1 MPLLWIDA
9 DERPRL
15 AERAVVA
22 NLGPADRPFERVDE
36 VEQLPVRRNRRPVGD
51 GNALKRRSGQPA
63 FMETIEG
70 AAFGLFIIVHG
81 AEPDATYG
89 VDHAVVKAVRG
100 QIAVDLDDE
109 LEAAVRFVK
118 SVESRLQPGDEPA
131 AARGKDETDRLGRV
145 PASFR

>member
-51 GNALKRRSGQPA
+51 GNALKRRSGQPGLL
-63 FMETIEG
+63 ETLEG
-70 AAFGLFIIVHG
+70 AASGLFFIVPG
-81 AEPDATYG
+81 AEPDLTYWG
-89 VDHAVVKAVRG
+89 DHAVGRAVQALIACDRG
-100 QIAVDLDDE
+100 
-109 LEAAVRFVK
+109 
-118 SVESRLQPGDEPA
+118 
-131 AARGKDETDRLGRV
+131 
-145 PASFR
+145 